1 MNLDLLNIFSL
12 GYLFA
17 VQPGPFLPTIFKF
30 IVPFFAVL
38 IILGV
43 VARKFANQNHFR
55 PVKIFFTKIY
65 HFTLTMGVLGFVY
78 VFFRQQDVIYLAMPF
93 WLLLWAVGALVWL
106 GFILKY
112 YFTDR
117 PKQIKELTS
126 EVEKKKYL
134 PTQ

>member
-1 MNLDLLNIFSL
+1 MNLDLINIFSAK
-12 GYLFA
+12 YLFA
-17 VQPGPFLPTIFKF
+17 VQPGPFLPLVFKL
-30 IVPFFAVL
+30 IIPFFAVL

-43 VARKFANQNHFR
+43 VARKFAKKNHYR
-55 PVKIFFTKIY
+55 PVKIFFTKIH
-65 HFTLTMGVLGFVY
+65 HFTLTMGALGLIY

-117 PKQIKELTS
+117 PKQIEELS
-126 EVEKKKYL
+126 DEVEKKKYL
-134 PTQ
+134 PT